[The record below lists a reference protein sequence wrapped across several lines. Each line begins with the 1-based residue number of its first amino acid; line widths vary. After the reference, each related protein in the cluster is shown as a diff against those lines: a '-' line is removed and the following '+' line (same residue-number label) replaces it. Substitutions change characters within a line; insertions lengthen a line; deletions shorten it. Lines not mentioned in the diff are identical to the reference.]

1 MLIDMKNTILSLL
14 LLLFVAASCDKN
26 DDPVPPSGDMPIQ
39 YIDYCTIEGEGLSY
53 FLFHGDSS
61 PLYIKI
67 KTDPSPYLAKFVEDG
82 THRALAAFE
91 LPTSFDASL
100 INKVD
105 TVVVKGAKLL
115 SLIPIETHDVLSAAE
130 ADVAGILSVDNTH
143 PVTTVEATG
152 CRGYITVKGMYGY
165 YVSNDDKTP
174 VNVYLYV
181 DEGRCKSD
189 VLALQLVYTR
199 EDIDGYDLLRY
210 ETRTECFALKSL
222 KSRYGA
228 ASNVTVEIRSRGNL
242 LKSFKLLGSDF
253 TSPID

>member
-1 MLIDMKNTILSLL
+1 MKHTILSLL

-26 DDPVPPSGDMPIQ
+26 DDPVNPGDHPIQ
-39 YIDYCTIEGEGLSY
+39 YIDYCTIVGDGSG

-67 KTDPSPYLAKFVEDG
+67 KTDPSPSLTQFVEDG
-82 THRALAAFE
+82 YHRALASFE
-91 LPTSFDASL
+91 LPQSFDASL

-115 SLIPIETHDVLSAAE
+115 SLMPLETHEVLSAAE
-130 ADVAGILSVDNTH
+130 ADAAGVLSLDNTH
-143 PVTTVEATG
+143 PVTAMDATG
-152 CRGYITVKGMYGY
+152 CRGYITVKGKYGY

-174 VNVYLYV
+174 VSVYMYV
-181 DEGRCKSD
+181 DESRCKSD

-210 ETRTECFALKSL
+210 DTRTECFALKSL
-222 KSRYGA
+222 KSRYGQQ
-228 ASNVTVEIRSRGNL
+228 SNVTVEIRSRGNL
-242 LKSFKLLGSDF
+242 LKTFKLLGSDF
-253 TSPID
+253 TSPLD